1 MSLNDEAWR
10 FLENHSVNVGFS
22 IDGYKELHDKNRG
35 NSFDNAMHNVEEYKR
50 VTGHYPTFNAT
61 VGEDSL
67 LNTDKVIN
75 FFKPFGVRVTFSRM
89 IGYEVYIYV
98 GQSVGAILY
107 KCNVIN
113 VDMNT
118 CSDNDMEYNI
128 NGQLST
134 VGRYMRLKLVQSFED
149 GKFPRKAL
157 LENGLKTVQGP
168 TKATEQLIAYLE
180 Q

>member
-1 MSLNDEAWR
+1 MSLNDEKWR

-149 GKFPRKAL
+149 GKFPRKH
-157 LENGLKTVQGP
+157 
-168 TKATEQLIAYLE
+168 Y
-180 Q
+180 